1 MGRTDISNDGTW
13 LRAEGVQGEKQYDT
27 NRIGTRYRGQRQYDT
42 SVGDQMLPPGDEF
55 ACRFVGIAGRAA
67 CGDYRDGASDL

>member
-1 MGRTDISNDGTW
+1 MGEQTYQMTELGYALKEYR
-13 LRAEGVQGEKQYDT
+13 GEKQYDT

-67 CGDYRDGASDL
+67 CGRLS